1 MLVKEQ
7 VSETIARMPDEFEL
21 DDIIDKLIFLD
32 KIEQGLKDS
41 EEGRV
46 YSEEEAAKKLE
57 KWLQ

>member
-7 VSETIARMPDEFEL
+7 VSEAIARMSDEFEL

-46 YSEEEAAKKLE
+46 YTEVEAKKRLE
-57 KWLQ
+57 KWLE